1 MTNVSQSQSTIWENV
16 NELQS
21 KLINIKQL
29 DDVASIM
36 VDGSLVRGDFLDE
49 ASDID
54 LTITTNKPVNEI
66 TKVVEIINICQNKLP
81 KRVWPSKPL
90 KYDIQWQD
98 IDTVRETGKR
108 SINEWSI
115 NNIPTGYPRL
125 WLYAF
130 DGMKFHKIIYGD
142 DVTKLYTKIS
152 PCDFV
157 PLRLERL
164 KRSVTEIGSS
174 ESDYEKSY
182 GAITQVKNA
191 WETVRAYCL
200 ATGLESI
207 NKTDVY
213 GHIKKVV
220 TDKELL
226 KTIEILWDFYHGK
239 YEIENAQEFRE
250 NLYNFSLNLLKSLKL

>member
-1 MTNVSQSQSTIWENV
+1 MSQFQSIIWENI
-16 NELQS
+16 NELQN
-21 KLINIKQL
+21 KLRNTRPF
-29 DDVASIM
+29 DNVVSIM

-54 LTITTNKPVNEI
+54 LTITTSKQADEI
-66 TKVVEIINICQNKLP
+66 AGIVELINICQNKLL

-90 KYDIQWQD
+90 KYDIQWQN
-98 IDTVRETGKR
+98 IYTVRETGKR
-108 SINEWSI
+108 GINEWSI
-115 NNIPTGYPRL
+115 SNIPTGYPRL

-130 DGMKFHKIIYGD
+130 DGVKFHKVIYGD
-142 DVTKLYTKIS
+142 DVTKLYTHI
-152 PCDFV
+152 PPRDFV
-157 PLRLERL
+157 SLRLERL

-174 ESDYEKSY
+174 ESDYEKNY

-191 WETVRAYCL
+191 WETVRVYCL

-220 TDKELL
+220 IDKELL
-226 KTIEILWDFYHGK
+226 KTIEMLWSFYHGK
-239 YEIENAQEFRE
+239 YKIENAQEFRG
-250 NLYNFSLNLLKSLKL
+250 NLYNFSLNLMESLKL